1 MHEASLVR
9 SLLDQVRRLAD
20 AQRAEAVERI
30 EIEIGPL
37 SGVVAELMASAFR
50 DLRPEL
56 GFTGTELVIEQVSL
70 LAECPDCG
78 GRFELVDFDFH
89 CPRGCTGRVRVIQG
103 EGCILKRVTLR
114 VPDEESKEPC
124 PSE

>member
-1 MHEASLVR
+1 MHEASLVH

-20 AQRAEAVERI
+20 TQKAEAIERI
-30 EIEIGPL
+30 EVEIGPL
-37 SGVVAELMASAFR
+37 SGVVAELMASAFL

-56 GFTGTELVIEQVSL
+56 GFAETELVIEQVSL

-78 GRFELVDFDFH
+78 GSFELLDFDFH
-89 CPRGCTGRVRVIQG
+89 CPHGCAGRVRVIQG

-114 VPDEESKEPC
+114 VPEEESEKP
-124 PSE
+124 